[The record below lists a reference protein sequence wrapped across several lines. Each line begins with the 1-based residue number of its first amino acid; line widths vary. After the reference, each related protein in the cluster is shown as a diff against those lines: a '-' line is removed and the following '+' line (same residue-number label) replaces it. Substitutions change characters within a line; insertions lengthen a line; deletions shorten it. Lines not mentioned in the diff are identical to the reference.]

1 MKGDSKIIDVLN
13 DVLTA
18 ELTAINQYFLHAK
31 MQKNWG
37 YEALASYSK
46 KESIDEMKHADAV
59 IERILF
65 LEGLPNL
72 QKLFKLNI
80 GETVKEQ
87 FEHDL
92 QLEYQA
98 VPRLRDG
105 IKLCREA
112 GDHGTEDLLLSILK
126 SEEDH
131 IDWLETQLNLM
142 KQLGETAY
150 LAEQIHDLFF
160 AVLAQRSFTAIM
172 PLIAARSCVGYGA
185 GQPCSGVTTD
195 ASVATASRAV
205 NLIPNDI
212 ASQSMSSSMV
222 PSRAKSTFC

>member
-126 SEEDH
+126 SEEEH

-160 AVLAQRSFTAIM
+160 AVFAAIAQHGIPTIV
-172 PLIAARSCVGYGA
+172 LCTWI
-185 GQPCSGVTTD
+185 
-195 ASVATASRAV
+195 SRAWV
-205 NLIPNDI
+205 MAPGNLVAESPP
-212 ASQSMSSSMV
+212 QLLLQ
-222 PSRAKSTFC
+222 PLRAL